1 MRYELYKLFRK
12 KTILILLTVGLIWLI
27 AAPIVSAMQYSTVT
41 EDMKPLK
48 GFEAIRYDR
57 ELQNIYSGRI
67 PLEELEKLWNE
78 AEAIRAEVEAR
89 NENAYWQQF
98 NRYRVIVSV
107 GARTY

>member
-41 EDMKPLK
+41 EDMQPLK

-57 ELQNIYSGRI
+57 ELQNTYSGRI

-78 AEAIRAEVEAR
+78 AEAIRAEVEAG
-89 NENAYWQQF
+89 
-98 NRYRVIVSV
+98 IPDIP
-107 GARTY
+107 